1 MSTQKKVL
9 VTGGA
14 GYIGSHVCKA
24 LHANR
29 HIPIVFDNL
38 STGHERFVKWGP
50 LHLGDIT
57 NPDDLNDAFTK
68 HRPDLV
74 MHFAASAYVRES
86 VADPMK
92 YYVNNCLGSL
102 RLLDAMQFHGVNH
115 IVVSST
121 CAVYGDC
128 KSLPI
133 DESTPKDPQSP
144 YGRSKLFVEQAL
156 RDLGNASDL
165 KWVALRY
172 FNAAGSD
179 PDLEIGEDHTPETHI
194 IPLAIQAALGMAPA
208 LQIFGDDFD
217 TPDGTAIRDYV
228 HVNDLATA
236 HVNAMT
242 YLENGGAS
250 SAFNLGTGTGT
261 SIKDILDTIKRLSGH
276 DVPHSVTARSPGDV
290 PALYASATRANQHL
304 DWTPTQ
310 SSLDN
315 IIKTALNWYRHH
327 RTGKG

>member
-1 MSTQKKVL
+1 MSLQKKVL

-24 LHANR
+24 LHTHG
-29 HIPIVFDNL
+29 HIPIAFDNL
-38 STGHERFVKWGP
+38 STGHKSFVKWGP
-50 LHLGDIT
+50 LHQGDIT
-57 NPDDLNDAFTK
+57 NANDLNDAFMK
-68 HRPDLV
+68 HRPDMV
-74 MHFAASAYVRES
+74 MHLAASAYVRES

-92 YYVNNCLGSL
+92 YYVNNCVGSL
-102 RLLDAMQFHGVNH
+102 RLLDAMQCHGVHH

-133 DESTPKDPQSP
+133 DESTEKDPQSP

-156 RDLGNASDL
+156 HDLGKASDL

-172 FNAAGSD
+172 FNAAGAD

-194 IPLAIQAALGMAPA
+194 IPLTIQAALGKAPA
-208 LQIFGDDFD
+208 LQIFGNDFN

-242 YLENGGAS
+242 YIENGGAS
-250 SAFNLGTGTGT
+250 DAFNLGTGNGT
-261 SIKDILDTIKRLSGH
+261 SIKEILDTVKRLSGKE
-276 DVPHSVTARSPGDV
+276 VPHAIATRIPGDV
-290 PALYASATRANQHL
+290 PALYASAERAKQHL
-304 DWTPTQ
+304 NWSPTQ

-315 IIKTALNWYRHH
+315 IIKTALNWHRHH
-327 RTGKG
+327 RTGND